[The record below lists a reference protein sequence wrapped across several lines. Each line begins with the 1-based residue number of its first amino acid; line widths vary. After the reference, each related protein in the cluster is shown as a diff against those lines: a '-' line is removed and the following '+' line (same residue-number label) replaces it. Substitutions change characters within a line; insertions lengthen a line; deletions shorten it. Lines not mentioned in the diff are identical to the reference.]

1 MRTACGSCVRGENR
15 KHAFCES
22 LFGHGGDHGDAS
34 STQRLGKLGCE
45 GNLQVE
51 GGKCIDVDKH
61 FLGCADARYLPPVEN
76 DDAVG
81 EGCLLHEVGDHDDG
95 HALIVERA
103 HDAHEALAAPGVEH
117 RGGLVQDEDLRVHRK
132 GARDGDA
139 LLLSAGKRVRLMLLK
154 PRKTDV
160 LEALGHAFAQLG
172 GGNAEVLGPEG
183 NVVFHKGGD
192 QLVIRVLK
200 YHAGAL
206 ANRVGVLA
214 LGGVHAANLHPPLI
228 GNEQRVQML
237 RERGFPRPVAAEH
250 AYELAARDAHACVRE
265 RKRLAVVG
273 ERDVAYAD
281 DGGLGA
287 LWGEVCGQRLPSHGL
302 AALHLVFLRRDEI

>member
-1 MRTACGSCVRGENR
+1 M
-15 KHAFCES
+15 
-22 LFGHGGDHGDAS
+22 
-34 STQRLGKLGCE
+34 
-45 GNLQVE
+45 
-51 GGKCIDVDKH
+51 
-61 FLGCADARYLPPVEN
+61 
-76 DDAVG
+76 
-81 EGCLLHEVGDHDDG
+81 GDHDDG

-139 LLLSAGKRVRLMLLK
+139 LLLSAGKRVRLVLLK

-160 LEALGHAFAQLG
+160 FEALCYAFPQLSG
-172 GGNAEVLGPEG
+172 WNAEVLGPEG
-183 NVVFHKGGD
+183 NVVFHEGGD

-206 ANRVGVLA
+206 ANRVGMLA
-214 LGGVHAANLHPPLI
+214 CGGVHAAYLHPPFI
-228 GNEQRVQML
+228 GNEQRVHML

-250 AYELAARDAHACVRE
+250 AYELAARDAHTCARE

-273 ERDVAYAD
+273 ERDVAYAY

-287 LWGEVCGQRLPSHGL
+287 LWVGVCREVCGQRVFSHGL

>member
-1 MRTACGSCVRGENR
+1 MRTACGSCVRGGNR

-206 ANRVGVLA
+206 TNRVGVLA
-214 LGGVHAANLHPPLI
+214 LGGVHAANLHLPLI

-237 RERGFPRPVAAEH
+237 RERRLSRSVAAEDAH
-250 AYELAARDAHACVRE
+250 ELAALDLRACARE
-265 RKRLAVVG
+265 RERLAVVG
-273 ERDVAYAD
+273 E
-281 DGGLGA
+281 
-287 LWGEVCGQRLPSHGL
+287 
-302 AALHLVFLRRDEI
+302 